1 MPDSIVTVMI
11 DKQACDRCGS
21 CCMQGGPAL
30 HSQDLDLVC
39 SGALRCEH
47 LATVRKG
54 ELAFQ
59 PLAESATP
67 VAREFLKLQGRSGS
81 WTCLFYDD
89 AAKACSIYQQRPVA
103 CGLLDCTAPEALLAI
118 TGKELLTRFDCIGDD
133 DSLLSLVR
141 RHEEGCPCPDMA
153 AAETGLQAATG
164 RSSLLEELTRQVNV
178 DLGFRNQAAGMRNLS
193 VAEELFYFGRP
204 LFQLLMPLG
213 IQVRE
218 SSVGLELFM
227 HQG

>member
-1 MPDSIVTVMI
+1 MPDSIVTVMT

-30 HSQDLDLVC
+30 HRQDLDLVR
-39 SGALRCEH
+39 SGVLRCEH
-47 LATVRKG
+47 LVTVRKG
-54 ELAFQ
+54 ELAYQ
-59 PLAESATP
+59 PLAESATQ
-67 VAREFLKLQGRSGS
+67 VIREFLKLQGRSGS

-89 AAKACSIYQQRPVA
+89 VAKACTIYEQRPVA

-133 DSLLSLVR
+133 DPLLALVR
-141 RHEEGCPCPDMA
+141 RYEDGCPCPDMA
-153 AAETGLQAATG
+153 EVEIGLQSAAG
-164 RSSLLEELTRQVNV
+164 RLSLLEELTRQVNI
-178 DLGFRNQAAGMRNLS
+178 DLDFRAQAAGVRNLS
-193 VAEELFYFGRP
+193 VAEEVFYFGRP

-218 SSVGLELFM
+218 SSVGLEIFM

>member
-1 MPDSIVTVMI
+1 
-11 DKQACDRCGS
+11 
-21 CCMQGGPAL
+21 MQGGPAL
-30 HSQDLDLVC
+30 HRQDVELVR
-39 SGALRCEH
+39 SGMLRREH

-59 PLAESATP
+59 PLAQSATP

-81 WTCLFYDD
+81 WTCLFYDE
-89 AAKACSIYQQRPVA
+89 AGRACSIYQQRPMA
-103 CGLLDCTAPEALLAI
+103 CCLLDCTAPEALLAI
-118 TGKELLTRFDCIGDD
+118 TGRELLTRFDCIKDD
-133 DSLLSLVR
+133 DPLLSLVR
-141 RHEEGCPCPDMA
+141 RHEQECPCPDMA
-153 AAETGLQAATG
+153 AVETGLQPAAE

-178 DLGFRNQAAGMRNLS
+178 DLAFRTRAAAVRNLS

-213 IQVRE
+213 VRVRE